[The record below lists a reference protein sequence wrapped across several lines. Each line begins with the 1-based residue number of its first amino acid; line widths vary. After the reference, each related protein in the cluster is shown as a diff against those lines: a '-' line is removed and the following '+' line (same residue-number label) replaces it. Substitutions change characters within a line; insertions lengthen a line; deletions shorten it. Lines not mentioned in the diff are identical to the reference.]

1 MCQDMRV
8 SVHKLVNHV
17 CREYFCTMSNNP
29 RTLKFLQRSEPNILG
44 SNYVVDVF
52 LVSTQLPLEDSKK
65 LCS

>member
-1 MCQDMRV
+1 
-8 SVHKLVNHV
+8 
-17 CREYFCTMSNNP
+17 MSNNP